1 MTDEPQPTGESLEK
15 PKKKGTFKKGY
26 DPRRNTRGTPKDA
39 ITARKFI
46 KQIGQELIAFKD
58 AEGEGDITRLYLLV
72 RSMYASR
79 NPRHAEILLKAQF
92 PGLLKDEVD
101 VTSGGEKIEPSK
113 DDNARF
119 ERAISTLADALR
131 EIIPTTGSG
140 QNSEVDTS
148 K

>member
-1 MTDEPQPTGESLEK
+1 MTEEAEGTGKSQGITEK
-15 PKKKGTFKKGY
+15 VGYKNPPKSGQLKKGY

-58 AEGEGDITRLYLLV
+58 ESGEGDITRLYLLI
-72 RSMYASR
+72 RAMYASR

-92 PGLLKDEVD
+92 PGLLKEEVD
-101 VTSGGEKIEPSK
+101 VTSGGEKVKGYVIVSPDDWDK
-113 DDNARF
+113 DEND
-119 ERAISTLADALR
+119 
-131 EIIPTTGSG
+131 
-140 QNSEVDTS
+140 